1 MGQLLCERGRMG
13 RVSLKRNSRRGA
25 IAGAS
30 KLGKEKTNTKLWDMV
45 NGDKR
50 KGGTLKLAGG

>member
-1 MGQLLCERGRMG
+1 MR
-13 RVSLKRNSRRGA
+13 LKRNSRRGA
-25 IAGAS
+25 TAGAS

-50 KGGTLKLAGG
+50 KGGTLKLTGG